1 MSAITIIKSSGD
13 REPWIPGK
21 LERSL
26 RAAGAT
32 EGLIADIL
40 RHVERDLHDGMRTA
54 DIYRHAFSLLK
65 RAHRPIAAQ
74 YSLKKAIM
82 QLGPSGFPFE
92 RLVAHLLSA
101 QGFQTKVGQI
111 VNGMCITH
119 EIDVIAE
126 KDDERLIVEAK
137 YHNDPATKSDVKVAL
152 YVHARFMDVEKR
164 FETDH
169 VADGKRDTFHRAWLI
184 TNTNFTS
191 QAIDY
196 GRCAG
201 LAMTGWN
208 YPKGRTLQDLVQE
221 TQTHPITTL
230 TLLTMPQKSAIIA
243 KGVVLCR
250 EIIEDPHIL
259 AEVGVPSQKIPAI
272 LAEARTLSVQRT

>member
-1 MSAITIIKSSGD
+1 MSAISIIKSSGD

-26 RAAGAT
+26 RAAGASPALV
-32 EGLIADIL
+32 EEIL
-40 RHVERDLHDGMRTA
+40 RHVSHDLHDGMRTA
-54 DIYRHAFSLLK
+54 DIYRHAFGLL
-65 RAHRPIAAQ
+65 RRTDRPIAAQ

-92 RLVAHLLSA
+92 RLVAHLLEA
-101 QGFQTKVGQI
+101 QGFRTAVGQI

-126 KDDERLIVEAK
+126 KEDERLIVEAK
-137 YHNDPATKSDVKVAL
+137 YHNDPAIKSDVKVAL

-164 FETDH
+164 FN
-169 VADGKRDTFHRAWLI
+169 ADQKNDGEIFHRAWLI

-230 TLLTMPQKSAIIA
+230 TMLTMPQKAALIDRGIILCKEIIA
-243 KGVVLCR
+243 
-250 EIIEDPHIL
+250 DPSVL
-259 AEVGVPSQKIPAI
+259 AEVGVTRGKTETI
-272 LAEARTLSVQRT
+272 LREALTLCPPLRR